1 MPLDPALPFEGWR
14 HDIYTEV
21 RLAAGPVSG
30 MALMQ
35 MRFVFDLEA
44 FRRESFA
51 QLIYDSVPGVHGGKY
66 APVAAYRQWRFAG
79 QELFAMSRLEASAIA

>member
-1 MPLDPALPFEGWR
+1 MALDPALPFEGWR
-14 HDIYTEV
+14 HDIDTEM

-30 MALMQ
+30 VPLMQ
-35 MRFVFDLEA
+35 MRFVFDVEA
-44 FRRESFA
+44 FRRESFT
-51 QLIYDSVPGVHGGKY
+51 QPIYDSVPGGHGGKY